1 MAEILDR
8 FPRRF
13 VNRARGK
20 PPKYQEEWFDGR
32 ARRLNYY
39 VDLSGYASIA
49 SARTSLYKQ
58 AVSRNLKALIA
69 VEGDFLYFQV
79 VNESVTP

>member
-8 FPRRF
+8 FPLRF
-13 VNRARGK
+13 VGRTRGK
-20 PPKYQEEWFDGR
+20 PPKYLDEWFDGR

-39 VDLSGYASIA
+39 VDLNRYASLA
-49 SARTSLYKQ
+49 SARTSLYQQ
-58 AVSRNLKALIA
+58 ARRRNMRALIA
-69 VEGDFLYFQV
+69 VEGDYLYFQV